1 MRRLLTG
8 YALYFNRR
16 YRRSGHLF
24 QNRYKSILCQED
36 AYFLELVR
44 YIHLNPLRAK
54 LVREYSELQGY
65 PYCGHSAV
73 AGKVKREWQD
83 VDSVLSLFGTEKNAA
98 QEAYRLYVQDGIAM
112 GRRRDLVGGGLIR
125 SHGGWSAVQKLRRK
139 NEYQKGDERI
149 LGDSDFVDDVLRQ
162 AEEKFVRQ
170 HYLQTQGVNFEQLVE
185 RVADLFEI
193 TPAEVLA
200 GGKKRKTV
208 AARSLLCFW
217 SVSELG
223 LSQSGLSAKLKIS
236 QPAISAAVDRGRKL
250 MEEKGYTIANEL
262 KL

>member
-1 MRRLLTG
+1 MIVLQNDFWLNHHDTGRNKKKEGVCWALT
-8 YALYFNRR
+8 
-16 YRRSGHLF
+16 
-24 QNRYKSILCQED
+24 YKSILCQED

-54 LVREYSELQGY
+54 LVQEYIELQDY

-73 AGKVKREWQD
+73 VGKVKREWQD
-83 VDSVLSLFGTEKNAA
+83 VDSVLSQFGARPKAA

-125 SHGGWSAVQKLRRK
+125 SHGGWSAVQELRRK
-139 NEYQKGDERI
+139 KEFQKGDERI
-149 LGDSDFVDDVLRQ
+149 LGDSDFVDGVLRH
-162 AEEKFVRQ
+162 AGEKFARQ
-170 HYLQTQGVNFEQLVE
+170 HYLQTQGVNFEQLVD

-193 TPAEVLA
+193 PPAEVLA

-223 LSQSGLSAKLKIS
+223 LSQAGLSAKLKIS
-236 QPAISAAVDRGRKL
+236 
-250 MEEKGYTIANEL
+250 
-262 KL
+262 